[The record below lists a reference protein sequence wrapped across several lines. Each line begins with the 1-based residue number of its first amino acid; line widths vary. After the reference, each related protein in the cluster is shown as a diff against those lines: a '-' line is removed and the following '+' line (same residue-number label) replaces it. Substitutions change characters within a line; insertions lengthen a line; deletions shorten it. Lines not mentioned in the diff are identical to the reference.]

1 MDELNCTCAEES
13 SGHVKN
19 GTTIG
24 VSNAQSERSNSFRFN
39 EISDRI
45 DVDFHS
51 LTLTLKGNG

>member
-1 MDELNCTCAEES
+1 M
-13 SGHVKN
+13 KN
-19 GTTIG
+19 MTTIG
-24 VSNAQSERSNSFRFN
+24 VCNAQTERSPSFRFN

>member
-1 MDELNCTCAEES
+1 M
-13 SGHVKN
+13 KN
-19 GTTIG
+19 GKIIG
-24 VSNAQSERSNSFRFN
+24 VSNAEAERSNSFRFN